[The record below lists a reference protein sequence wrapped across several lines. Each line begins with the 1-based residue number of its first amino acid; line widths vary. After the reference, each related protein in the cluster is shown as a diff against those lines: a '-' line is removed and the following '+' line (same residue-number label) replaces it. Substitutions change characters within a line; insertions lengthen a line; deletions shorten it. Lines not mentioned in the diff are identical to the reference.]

1 MLNKLNRMSLLC
13 GVGLSVAL
21 SPAASALPII
31 PASDGTGTLV
41 TPQGNSFVITGG
53 TIAGT
58 NQFHS
63 FQSFGLGAGQSTNFI
78 TNVSIHNIL
87 ARVNGGSPSIVN
99 GLLQVSGSNANLYL
113 LNPAGIVFGS
123 GASLNVPASFTAT
136 TANAIGFANNS
147 WFTALG
153 NNNYSSLT
161 GNPTVFLFNANN
173 GGSVVNLG
181 NLTTPGN
188 LSLIGSQ
195 ALSTGSISGSTIT
208 VMAVPG
214 TNLVRISQPGHI
226 LSLEVVPPQDNLIT
240 PLSLPA
246 LLTGQGI
253 NPNPDGTVT
262 LNNIPIPF
270 SSGTAVVS
278 GNINSPGG
286 RVQILGDRLAL
297 LGANI
302 NTSSPLGGGT
312 VLVGGEYLGRGPY
325 PNAQFTFADST
336 TRIRA
341 NGLGSADGGRVI
353 VWADNTTRFFGQIAA
368 RGGNLGGN
376 GGFIETSGK
385 FNLDV
390 TGIRISAQAP
400 LGNPGIWLLDPTQ
413 VDIVPPGVTAGGSF
427 FGGIFTPD
435 GVSSVATIPNTVI
448 EALLTGGTA
457 VTIRTEPGPA
467 GGTGDIN
474 VIAPINLTFGSATS
488 LRLEAARDINIS
500 AAIATSSGNPL
511 GVELLAPNGN
521 INITGNIITQGG
533 AFRAVAGGGVN
544 QPSGFSINTSTNVA
558 PNPGGSITIDATSG
572 LAVGALD
579 SGHTSTNS
587 GGSIFL
593 NSSQGSIQTQTIN
606 TTSNNANS
614 GGVNVSAPRGSIQ
627 TQHIQTLSSGGA
639 GGPVTLSA
647 GGSVRVIGVTPICF
661 SISICTNGNPVT
673 SSGAVNINHGGG
685 VTDLFTIGVPS
696 VPNPSNGTSGGIRTG
711 AITTN
716 NVTVSVPP
724 EVNSFGDFVTIRT
737 QAPPPPTIS
746 NNLGI
751 LLLLANPNPPTAP
764 EPIVVGEPPAPEPAP
779 SPVPLPS
786 PVPPLVPVPLP
797 SPVPSPSPPPPLV
810 IEPPRQLTAQQE
822 QTASRELIAP
832 PVQRVDAIRE
842 NGFFQSL
849 EASMS
854 GDFAEFFNLSGSNL
868 ISLEEVREVL
878 EEVRLSTGTRTA
890 IAYVFFSRGE
900 IQEITQN
907 SQARSAVE
915 RSSLFPRPDD
925 VLEIAVLTERGR
937 PIRQRTNVTRRQFME
952 VAQQFRGGVLNYRSS
967 PREFLVPAQQLHRW
981 LITPISPQ
989 LETDQINNLS
999 FILDEGLRSLPLAAL
1014 HDGQSFII
1022 EKYSIG
1028 LIPSLSLTDLRYR
1041 DIRNAQLLAMGAD
1054 SFADNLPLPGVGVE
1068 LRQISQLWGG
1078 QFFLNQ
1084 DFTLDKLRQQ
1094 HQQQGTR
1101 IIHLATHGFF
1111 AGADESY
1118 IQFWNSR
1125 LRLNQLGQLGFS
1137 DPKVD
1142 LLVLSACQTALG
1154 DRDAELG
1161 FAGLAIQAGVATTFA
1176 SLWEVS
1182 DEATLAMM
1190 VEFYDQ
1196 LRRTPIK
1203 AEAVRQAQLAMLRRQ
1218 VALRGGRL
1226 VIGDRSFEVTPE
1238 VAKLGNRVFSHP
1250 FFWSAFTL
1258 VGSPW

>member
-1 MLNKLNRMSLLC
+1 MN
-13 GVGLSVAL
+13 
-21 SPAASALPII
+21 
-31 PASDGTGTLV
+31 
-41 TPQGNSFVITGG
+41 
-53 TIAGT
+53 
-58 NQFHS
+58 
-63 FQSFGLGAGQSTNFI
+63 GAG
-78 TNVSIHNIL
+78 
-87 ARVNGGSPSIVN
+87 
-99 GLLQVSGSNANLYL
+99 
-113 LNPAGIVFGS
+113 
-123 GASLNVPASFTAT
+123 
-136 TANAIGFANNS
+136 
-147 WFTALG
+147 
-153 NNNYSSLT
+153 
-161 GNPTVFLFNANN
+161 
-173 GGSVVNLG
+173 
-181 NLTTPGN
+181 
-188 LSLIGSQ
+188 
-195 ALSTGSISGSTIT
+195 
-208 VMAVPG
+208 
-214 TNLVRISQPGHI
+214 
-226 LSLEVVPPQDNLIT
+226 
-240 PLSLPA
+240 
-246 LLTGQGI
+246 
-253 NPNPDGTVT
+253 VT
-262 LNNIPIPF
+262 
-270 SSGTAVVS
+270 
-278 GNINSPGG
+278 
-286 RVQILGDRLAL
+286 
-297 LGANI
+297 
-302 NTSSPLGGGT
+302 
-312 VLVGGEYLGRGPY
+312 VGG
-325 PNAQFTFADST
+325 NFS
-336 TRIRA
+336 
-341 NGLGSADGGRVI
+341 GGV
-353 VWADNTTRFFGQIAA
+353 
-368 RGGNLGGN
+368 
-376 GGFIETSGK
+376 
-385 FNLDV
+385 
-390 TGIRISAQAP
+390 
-400 LGNPGIWLLDPTQ
+400 
-413 VDIVPPGVTAGGSF
+413 
-427 FGGIFTPD
+427 FTPD
-435 GVSSVATIPNTVI
+435 GVSPVATIFVDMI
-448 EALLTGGTA
+448 ETLLTSGTA
-457 VTIRTEPGPA
+457 VIIRTEPGPA

-474 VIAPINLTFGSATS
+474 VNAAINPTFGPATS

-544 QPSGFSINTSTNVA
+544 QPSGFSINTSTNAA
-558 PNPGGSITIDATSG
+558 PNPGGAITVDATSG

-579 SGHTSTNS
+579 SGHAGTNS
-587 GGSIFL
+587 GGNIFL
-593 NSSQGSIQTQTIN
+593 NSSRGSVQTQTIN

-614 GGVNVSAPRGSIQ
+614 GRVNISAPRGSIQ

-673 SSGAVNINHGGG
+673 ISGAVNINHGGG
-685 VTDLFTIGVPS
+685 VNDLFTIGVPS

-751 LLLLANPNPPTAP
+751 LLLLANPNPPTAT

-779 SPVPLPS
+779 FQVPS
-786 PVPPLVPVPLP
+786 PSPAPSPPVPLP
-797 SPVPSPSPPPPLV
+797 SPVPSPSPPSPLV

-822 QTASRELIAP
+822 QTVSRELIAP
-832 PVQRVDAIRE
+832 PVQRIDAIRE
-842 NGFFQSL
+842 NDFLQSL

-854 GDFAEFFNLSGSNL
+854 GDFAEFLNLSGSNP
-868 ISLEEVREVL
+868 ISLEAVREVL

-890 IAYVFFSRGE
+890 ITYVFFSKGE
-900 IQEITQN
+900 TQEITQN
-907 SQARSAVE
+907 PQARSAVE

-925 VLEIAVLTERGR
+925 VLEIVVLTERGR

-967 PREFLVPAQQLHRW
+967 SREFLILAQQLHRW

-989 LETDQINNLS
+989 LEADQINNLS

-1054 SFADNLPLPGVGVE
+1054 TFADNLPLPGVGVE
-1068 LRQISQLWGG
+1068 PSQISQLWGG
-1078 QFFLNQ
+1078 QYFLNQ

-1094 HQQQGTR
+1094 HQQRGTR

-1118 IQFWNSR
+1118 IQLWNSR
-1125 LRLNQLGQLGFS
+1125 LRLNQLDQLGFS

-1154 DRDAELG
+1154 DRNAELG
-1161 FAGLAIQAGVATTFA
+1161 FAGLAIQAGVATAFA

-1203 AEAVRQAQLAMLRRQ
+1203 AEAARQAQLAMLRRQ

-1238 VAKLGNRVFSHP
+1238 IAKLGNRVFSHP